1 MIRKEWTVTV
11 SVTVRW
17 LEKSE
22 LLLVLLL
29 VLLFDDD

>member
-11 SVTVRW
+11 SVTVTW